1 MGSVAWGPSS
11 LLLFMAKVTV
21 WGFVV
26 LGVPVLEEEES
37 SEDGVSIWG
46 ILPGEGGTVEEV
58 VVVVVDVV
66 VVDEDEGLRPRNAFP
81 QRMRI
86 LPK

>member
-1 MGSVAWGPSS
+1 MGSVPWGLSL

-21 WGFVV
+21 WGVVV
-26 LGVPVLEEEES
+26 LGVPVVEEEES
-37 SEDGVSIWG
+37 SEDGVSIWL
-46 ILPGEGGTVEEV
+46 ILPGEGEMVEEV
-58 VVVVVDVV
+58 EVVAVDV